1 MRWRSRGG
9 MALQR
14 TSVESLDLGMDTV
27 MTHRA
32 FGRHAA
38 KALQAV
44 KREAARLEGMLSR
57 FLPESEIARINELA
71 GNAPCSVSPETFD
84 VLSCATELS
93 AACQGMFDVTIG
105 PLVDLWS
112 TGRGALRPPADSEIR
127 RALSLVDYGDL
138 LLDQV
143 RRTAGLRRA
152 GQSVDLG
159 GIGKGYAADR
169 FIRVFREY
177 RVSSAFTNIG
187 GNVSALGARPDGSAW
202 RVGIQHPR
210 QPDALIGLV
219 SVKDKA
225 VVTSGD
231 YQRFFAD
238 SEGNRYHH
246 ILDPAT
252 GYPSKS
258 GLAGVTVVAD
268 CSGNGSMIADALST
282 AVFIAGLDGGV
293 ALIDQYPGAG
303 AVLVDTEMSVWATQN
318 LKGCFVAAPGISAA
332 TI

>member
-1 MRWRSRGG
+1 

-14 TSVESLDLGMDTV
+14 TSVESLNLGMDTV

-44 KREAARLEGMLSR
+44 KLEAARLEAMLSR
-57 FLPESEIARINELA
+57 FVSESEIAKISGAA
-71 GNAPCSVSPETFD
+71 GHAPCSVSPETFD

-93 AACQGMFDVTIG
+93 TACQGIFDVTIG

-112 TGRGALRPPADSEIR
+112 IGRGALRPPADSEIR
-127 RALSLVDYGDL
+127 WALSLVDYKDL
-138 LLDQV
+138 LLDPV

-169 FIRVFREY
+169 FIQIFQEY
-177 RVSSAFTNIG
+177 GVSSAFTNIG
-187 GNVSALGARPDGSAW
+187 GNVAALGARPDGSAW

-210 QPDALIGLV
+210 QPDTLIGLV

-231 YQRFFAD
+231 YQRFLD
-238 SEGNRYHH
+238 DGEGNRYHH
-246 ILDPAT
+246 ILDPTT
-252 GYPSKS
+252 GYPSTS
-258 GLAGVTVVAD
+258 GLAGVTVVAR
-268 CSGNGSMIADALST
+268 CSGNGSMVADALST
-282 AVFIAGLDGGV
+282 AVFIAGLDRGL
-293 ALIDQYPGAG
+293 ALISRYPGTG
-303 AVLVDTEMSVWATQN
+303 AILVDTEMSVWVTRN
-318 LKGCFVAAPGISAA
+318 LKGCFVAAQGISAT